1 MSEEEEDFDPA
12 ELDGGMDAYE
22 TAAKPTRA
30 WILHPDIRSES
41 ARRLPEHR
49 LAEAVSLAA
58 ALPGMEVL
66 GAEVVRLSRVRS
78 RKFAALSCIG
88 AERRL
93 PSTFILSAQPLALAG
108 SDKGRVPRQG
118 AQRGP

>member
-78 RKFAALSCIG
+78 RKSRASN
-88 AERRL
+88 
-93 PSTFILSAQPLALAG
+93 SAQISSRLAEIPFEINWLYRRSAR
-108 SDKGRVPRQG
+108 SARM
-118 AQRGP
+118 A